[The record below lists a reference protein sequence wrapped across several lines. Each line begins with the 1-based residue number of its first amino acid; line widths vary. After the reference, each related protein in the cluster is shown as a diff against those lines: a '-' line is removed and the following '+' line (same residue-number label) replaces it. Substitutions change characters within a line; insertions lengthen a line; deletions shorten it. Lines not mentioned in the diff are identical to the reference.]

1 MSTRLRQRREEQAV
15 TMNRETKRAMARQ
28 QRTADQGERLQQL
41 RKQQVAQRQTA
52 RQSAAQTGKRRSRLR
67 SIGSFG
73 GEVVAELRKVNWPDR
88 RTVVGYTVVVLV
100 SVSVIT
106 ALIFGMDTLFGK
118 AVLAV
123 FG

>member
-1 MSTRLRQRREEQAV
+1 
-15 TMNRETKRAMARQ
+15 MNRETKRALARQ
-28 QRTADQGERLQQL
+28 QRTTDQGERLQQL
-41 RKQQVAQRQTA
+41 RKQQATQRQTTK
-52 RQSAAQTGKRRSRLR
+52 QSAAQTGKRRARFRAL
-67 SIGSFG
+67 GSFG

-88 RTVVGYTVVVLV
+88 RTVSGYTVVVLV

>member
-1 MSTRLRQRREEQAV
+1 
-15 TMNRETKRAMARQ
+15 MNRETKRALARQ
-28 QRTADQGERLQQL
+28 QRTTDQGERLQQL
-41 RKQQVAQRQTA
+41 RKQQATQRQTA
-52 RQSAAQTGKRRSRLR
+52 KQSAAQTGKRRSRFSAL
-67 SIGSFG
+67 GSFG

-88 RTVVGYTVVVLV
+88 RTVFGYTVVVLV

-106 ALIFGMDTLFGK
+106 ALIFGMDTLFGR